1 MCALTHVTGT
11 RSVRVTISRPAEHTR
26 RDQNQNCTGAALR
39 GERRSGCTSAW
50 RRRRVQSWR
59 APPCLRED
67 GPSAQSLEGAA
78 AVAAA
83 KQICAH
89 SCRWLSL
96 TGGLDGTVRYSVSE
110 SRDSRST
117 AGDTC
122 AGRGSRR
129 LADAT
134 LLADRHGLPS
144 FLVKSC
150 PACDREGFENTPGKR
165 RSEDVRPRER
175 VVSCCRYFAQA
186 TVYRRPKN
194 IPGRGARHE
203 SGIISRS
210 STKIDRHGRSRSR
223 PVQPGGRT
231 QV

>member
-175 VVSCCRYFAQA
+175 VVSCCR
-186 TVYRRPKN
+186 
-194 IPGRGARHE
+194 
-203 SGIISRS
+203 
-210 STKIDRHGRSRSR
+210 HGRSRSR